1 MGFNL
6 TKCNFCGE
14 CLAQCPYSDFTLE
27 TGADEIRKLI
37 KGEPTKITKECI
49 TCFMCNTV
57 CPTGAQPFDLVLWR
71 MEEEGYEITEAF
83 RKLARS
89 QEDTKMF
96 PNRVVQEGKPG
107 MPTLNTCCFTE
118 FIPRLFEGQLFEDL
132 KIIAGGGYEG
142 QLAYNHMG
150 KRVPRDFLQKQTNNI
165 AATGAKEV
173 IFFHDDDYESFAIQA
188 LNYEINVP
196 FRCLPM
202 TEYLRNYLKAHPDRI
217 KKKLNLKV
225 AYQLSCSQ
233 RYSPWQDKYVDEILE
248 MIGCKRVKR
257 TYDHEN
263 QLCCQCIVSPRRGKE
278 YGDANKK
285 RNIDDAKNAGAE
297 VIVFNC
303 GICCWSLRDEAKAAG
318 MEPYIHINLVRLALG
333 EELPAGGVGLGDK
346 NELAVLGT
354 KVIRGEI
361 EDF

>member
-150 KRVPRDFLQKQTNNI
+150 KESQ
-165 AATGAKEV
+165 E
-173 IFFHDDDYESFAIQA
+173 IFFKNKLTI
-188 LNYEINVP
+188 
-196 FRCLPM
+196 LPPR
-202 TEYLRNYLKAHPDRI
+202 EP
-217 KKKLNLKV
+217 KKL
-225 AYQLSCSQ
+225 SFSMT
-233 RYSPWQDKYVDEILE
+233 
-248 MIGCKRVKR
+248 MIMNRL
-257 TYDHEN
+257 
-263 QLCCQCIVSPRRGKE
+263 QFRR
-278 YGDANKK
+278 
-285 RNIDDAKNAGAE
+285 
-297 VIVFNC
+297 
-303 GICCWSLRDEAKAAG
+303 
-318 MEPYIHINLVRLALG
+318 
-333 EELPAGGVGLGDK
+333 
-346 NELAVLGT
+346 
-354 KVIRGEI
+354 
-361 EDF
+361 